1 MRRPIDSSS
10 IDSAAPRRCAVY
22 TRTSVDDERSREFT
36 SIDAQREAGQAYITS
51 QITRGWI
58 LVDQNYDDA
67 GYSGRDLHRPA
78 IKRLMADI
86 RHGMIDVVVVYK
98 IDRLSRSM
106 ADITQL
112 IALLT
117 QFNVALVSV
126 TQQLDTQTTMGRLTI
141 NLLMSFA
148 EFERDL
154 AGDRARDKI
163 VATRRQGGWIGSVP
177 PLGYDVVKQELVVNG
192 KEAAVVKQIFQRY
205 LALDAMTDLI
215 RSLAESGLTTKV
227 WQTAAGK
234 MRGGKPFDKNSL
246 YKILRN
252 RVYCGELFFDGDWH
266 PGKHTPLID
275 LGLWDQVRTKMAG
288 NTRISREP
296 RTKSAVATFFLL
308 KGLIFGADGRAF
320 SPWTSSAAR
329 NRRYRYY
336 IHQRE
341 LTEGAGA
348 SGMDRLPAAELESA
362 VIQQLLEMWR
372 SPSKL
377 LDLLPPESRG
387 VLNADIDALSARL
400 KRLDEVWER
409 IFPIEQQR
417 IIRQLLERVTLAP
430 ARMELSFSPH
440 GLAELLMELKAV
452 N

>member
-1 MRRPIDSSS
+1 
-10 IDSAAPRRCAVY
+10 
-22 TRTSVDDERSREFT
+22 
-36 SIDAQREAGQAYITS
+36 
-51 QITRGWI
+51 
-58 LVDQNYDDA
+58 
-67 GYSGRDLHRPA
+67 
-78 IKRLMADI
+78 
-86 RHGMIDVVVVYK
+86 MIDVVVVYK

-106 ADITQL
+106 SDITQL
-112 IALLT
+112 IALLR

-148 EFERDL
+148 EFERDI

-163 VATRRQGGWIGSVP
+163 AATRRHGGWIGSVP
-177 PLGYDVVKQELVVNG
+177 PLGYDMVKQELVVNV
-192 KEAAVVKQIFQRY
+192 KEAAVVEQIFQRY
-205 LALDAMTDLI
+205 LTQDSMVELI
-215 RSLAESGLTTKV
+215 QSLAESGLTTKI
-227 WQTAAGK
+227 WQTAVGK
-234 MRGGKPFDKNSL
+234 ARGGKLFDKNSL
-246 YKILRN
+246 YKVLRN
-252 RVYCGELFFDGDWH
+252 RIYRGELFFDGDWH

-288 NTRISREP
+288 NTRISRQP
-296 RTKSAVATFFLL
+296 RTKSDVAIFFLL

-362 VIQQLLEMWR
+362 VIQQLREMWC

-377 LDLLPPESRG
+377 LDLLPPESRSVLG
-387 VLNADIDALSARL
+387 VNTDTLSARL
-400 KRLDEVWER
+400 KRLDEVWEQ

-417 IIRQLLERVTLAP
+417 IVRQLLERVTIAP
-430 ARMELSFSPH
+430 THMELSFSSH
-440 GLAELLMELKAV
+440 GVAELLMELKAV